1 MLAPMLDW
9 LVIRAAYRN
18 LLPQA
23 LPRAWRGGE
32 AIIVDLAFPP
42 KSHPVTFVMA
52 AGCAPARAARW
63 PDVLVEWAEIYDEQP
78 FGDRLLPVAAEE
90 LSGLG
95 ADVLVTR
102 AELGLKKA
110 DVAWY
115 EKGAVRQLEHV
126 GSSQLAWNPE
136 DGLGR
141 PESSSLALA
150 GGKLAARLSHA
161 DKTADLLERL
171 SATSLAVAEAIL
183 TRAHFLILDGDPPPM
198 DQLAGIVGGAPA
210 ARFRL

>member
-1 MLAPMLDW
+1 MLDW
-9 LVIRAAYRN
+9 LVIRATHRN

-23 LPRAWRGGE
+23 LPKAWRGGE
-32 AIIVDLAFPP
+32 AVIVDLAFAPRNT
-42 KSHPVTFVMA
+42 PVTFVMA
-52 AGCAPARAARW
+52 HGCAPVRPARW
-63 PDVLVEWAEIYDEQP
+63 PDVLTEWTEIYDEQP
-78 FGDRLLPVAAEE
+78 FGDRLLPVLAEE

-95 ADVLVTR
+95 ADVLITR
-102 AELGLKKA
+102 AELGLQKA

-115 EKGAVRQLEHV
+115 EKGAVRQVEHV
-126 GSSQLAWNPE
+126 GGSQLAWSPE

-141 PESSSLALA
+141 PQSTSLALA
-150 GGKLAARLSHA
+150 GGKFAAKLTRA

-183 TRAHFLILDGDPPPM
+183 TRAHFLIMDADPPPM